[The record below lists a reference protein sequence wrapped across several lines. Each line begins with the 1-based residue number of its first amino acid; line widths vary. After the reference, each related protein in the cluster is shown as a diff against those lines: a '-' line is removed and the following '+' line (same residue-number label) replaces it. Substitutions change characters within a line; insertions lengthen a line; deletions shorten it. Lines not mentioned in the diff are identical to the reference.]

1 MSERGKRPPRRA
13 ASSSASATGT
23 AAFSPAPLAKRAKTV
38 EELAAA
44 AANKKH
50 GNRPKRAFAELS
62 QATGLAAPTLQVV
75 VDQAAKKARM
85 KSGQR
90 TSARADGGEQQ
101 RGYFRRG
108 EHAGVRSSYA
118 KDEKDFDVFKDLC
131 EKLDTNQISTRQLE
145 TLYAEGKTGN
155 NAPRTIKN
163 YVYRCGSHPPG
174 RYKTMTRWLSSDETG
189 RANRMLLSP
198 EQEDL
203 MQRVLIHA
211 HRHKKPFVEADIKQW
226 ARMQLRKMKVG
237 AQVAKSKLD
246 AWFQG
251 FMRRCDQKG
260 ITVTKDETQQQS
272 SGRAGV
278 SVETITTFVLE
289 VVRPELAEI
298 KEENGSALTLND
310 TGNSDEWW
318 FDINKILQ
326 TAAALGPATE
336 ERRSEVPGERSA
348 HTTVLSHF
356 VGSTPPLNSAPPRGQ
371 PPPPR
376 PPPPPPTPLPRR
388 RRRCPERSR
397 ITSPRNQATAA
408 RTSSMK
414 WSISGSRP

>member
-1 MSERGKRPPRRA
+1 
-13 ASSSASATGT
+13 
-23 AAFSPAPLAKRAKTV
+23 
-38 EELAAA
+38 
-44 AANKKH
+44 
-50 GNRPKRAFAELS
+50 
-62 QATGLAAPTLQVV
+62 
-75 VDQAAKKARM
+75 
-85 KSGQR
+85 
-90 TSARADGGEQQ
+90 
-101 RGYFRRG
+101 
-108 EHAGVRSSYA
+108 
-118 KDEKDFDVFKDLC
+118 
-131 EKLDTNQISTRQLE
+131 
-145 TLYAEGKTGN
+145 
-155 NAPRTIKN
+155 
-163 YVYRCGSHPPG
+163 
-174 RYKTMTRWLSSDETG
+174 
-189 RANRMLLSP
+189 
-198 EQEDL
+198 

-348 HTTVLSHF
+348 HTTVLSAF
-356 VGSTPPLNSAPPRGQ
+356 RGVDSTPEQR
-371 PPPPR
+371 
-376 PPPPPPTPLPRR
+376 
-388 RRRCPERSR
+388 
-397 ITSPRNQATAA
+397 AA
-408 RTSSMK
+408 KRAASSSSSSSTTTTTTSS
-414 WSISGSRP
+414 SSSSSLSSLSSSSRPQAGSGDDDDGEMTN

>member
-1 MSERGKRPPRRA
+1 
-13 ASSSASATGT
+13 
-23 AAFSPAPLAKRAKTV
+23 AKTV

-62 QATGLAAPTLQVV
+62 QAAGLAAPTLQAV
-75 VDQAAKKARM
+75 VDQAARKARM
-85 KSGQR
+85 KNGQR
-90 TSARADGGEQQ
+90 TSARADGDDQQ
-101 RGYFRRG
+101 RTYFRRG
-108 EHAGVRSSYA
+108 EQAGVRSSYA
-118 KDEKDFDVFKDLC
+118 KEEKDFGVFKDLC
-131 EKLDTNQISTRQLE
+131 EKLDTKQISTRQLE
-145 TLYAEGKTGN
+145 ALYAEGKTGN

-163 YVYRCGSHPPG
+163 YVYKCGNHPPG

-237 AQVAKSKLD
+237 AQVAKSNLD

-260 ITVTKDETQQQS
+260 ITITKDETQQQS

-278 SVETITTFVLE
+278 SVETITNFVLE
-289 VVRPELAEI
+289 VARPELAAI

-326 TAAALGPATE
+326 TSAALGPATE
-336 ERRSEVPGERSA
+336 ERRSEVPGERST
-348 HTTVLSHF
+348 HTTVLSAF
-356 VGSTPPLNSAPPRGQ
+356 RGVDSTPEQR
-371 PPPPR
+371 
-376 PPPPPPTPLPRR
+376 
-388 RRRCPERSR
+388 
-397 ITSPRNQATAA
+397 AA
-408 RTSSMK
+408 KRAASS
-414 WSISGSRP
+414 SSFSSSS